1 MKLIKTISL
10 AAIVLLVSVKAFSAA
25 PKDFNGVIIYNISY
39 ESEKMDEQMLAMMP
53 KTMKVMIKGNKSR
66 SELSLG
72 MGTQVTIFDADKK
85 SGIGLFD
92 MMGQKYAI
100 PMTPEEIEK
109 EMESAPDIE
118 VNKTGNTKE
127 IAGYTCEEAK
137 VDVDNGKHTF
147 TVYYTDELGSGML
160 NANNPY
166 YNQIPGV
173 MLEFAMEENDMKMS
187 FHAIS
192 VEKKK
197 VSDDVFE
204 IPEGYKEMSQEQF
217 NNMFGGGF

>member
-1 MKLIKTISL
+1 
-10 AAIVLLVSVKAFSAA
+10 
-25 PKDFNGVIIYNISY
+25 
-39 ESEKMDEQMLAMMP
+39 
-53 KTMKVMIKGNKSR
+53 MIKGNKSR
-66 SELSLG
+66 TELNLG
-72 MGTQVTIFDADKK
+72 MGTQVTIFDADKN

-100 PMTPEEIEK
+100 PMTPDEIEK
-109 EMESAPDIE
+109 EMNDAPPIE
-118 VNKTGNTKE
+118 VTKTGNTKD
-127 IAGYTCEEAK
+127 IAGYTCHEATVK
-137 VDVDNGKHTF
+137 VDNGKHEF
-147 TVYYTDELGSGML
+147 TVYYTDELGSGIL

-166 YNQIPGV
+166 YHEIPGV
-173 MLEFAMEENDMKMS
+173 MLEFAMEENQMKMS

-204 IPEGYKEMSQEQF
+204 IPEGYQEMSQDQF